1 MYLQRKSIKRSI
13 ALVLFT
19 SFFGAP
25 NLAQESFFTIPRKEI
40 SVDNRKSLFSA
51 FKISNIDNFSRKQL
65 IASSIIN
72 PNLLDIEGPKV
83 SLVFKQAKA
92 KEIFEYLAKIA
103 NYGFVWVKNNP
114 NDESKFDNDRL
125 ISMTLNDETYKKA
138 FNALL
143 LASGLQAKLHDNVLY
158 VGPNV
163 RNTVFTER
171 ASDIYQLNQISA
183 SSAADYLA
191 NLGASVTKTFTIT
204 TSVTSG
210 ASQSQAV
217 QGASSSS
224 TTTDQ

>member
-1 MYLQRKSIKRSI
+1 MYPQRKSIQRSI
-13 ALVLFT
+13 ALLLFT

-25 NLAQESFFTIPRKEI
+25 NIAKELFFTEPRKEI
-40 SVDNRKSLFSA
+40 SLDISKSLFSA
-51 FKISNIDNFSRKQL
+51 FKNSNINNVSRNQL
-65 IASSIIN
+65 IASSIIK

-125 ISMTLNDETYKKA
+125 ISMTLNDESFKKA

-163 RNTVFTER
+163 RDTVFTER
-171 ASDIYQLNQISA
+171 ATDVFYVLNNSGEKIS
-183 SSAADYLA
+183 SRNKIENIQKELIKSISFSEY
-191 NLGASVTKTFTIT
+191 V
-204 TSVTSG
+204 
-210 ASQSQAV
+210 
-217 QGASSSS
+217 
-224 TTTDQ
+224 